1 MVDRIVRQLAQT
13 NENLSENVKTIL
25 TKSEV
30 KEQTCHMHEGQSFV
44 TINE

>member
-13 NENLSENVKTIL
+13 NENLTENVKTIL
-25 TKSEV
+25 TKSQV
-30 KEQTCHMHEGQSFV
+30 NEQTCMHEGQSFV